1 MFDADEPQLSETSAP
16 AGPQNVDAPVY
27 CVLTRFGLRGPR
39 QLLPT
44 YRDYASLA
52 GEARAGAVPGLLQC
66 AFLVENPR
74 TCYSLSLWS
83 SPPFFSAD
91 MPAHVSAVRRVFGRL
106 RFDPARGPELWSTQW
121 KLTTVTNNL
130 NWEGFDLRPA
140 LGLTDAGG

>member
-1 MFDADEPQLSETSAP
+1 MSDADEPRLSETNAS
-16 AGPQNVDAPVY
+16 AGPKNVDTPVY
-27 CVLTRFGLRGPR
+27 CVLTRFGLRGTL

-44 YRDYASLA
+44 YRDYTSLA
-52 GEARAGAVPGLLQC
+52 RQARAGAISGLLQC

-91 MPAHVSAVRRVFGRL
+91 MPAHVVAARRVFGRL
-106 RFDPARGPELWSTQW
+106 RFDPERGPELWSTQW

-130 NWEGFDLRPA
+130 NWEGFDLRAPA
-140 LGLTDAGG
+140 GLRDSGG